1 MRYKKK
7 GYKPNRQEEEEYICT
22 YIHMC
27 KGFQGLQGHGFGA
40 HLSRRHTGCQNP

>member
-1 MRYKKK
+1 MYM
-7 GYKPNRQEEEEYICT
+7 YIH
-22 YIHMC
+22 IHMC